1 MSELHREIK
10 EMSVPKDEAEFKK
23 FMKHQVELA
32 KELSRKYHEIAPQLM
47 MPSVI
52 IVKLPGE
59 PLGEGVTRGFCIPRG
74 LGDSKELAIEL
85 LNELKAVLEMHG
97 FDFDYYIR
105 EIKDGKKDK
114 K

>member
-1 MSELHREIK
+1 MSELHRETK
-10 EMSVPKDEAEFKK
+10 ELIVPKDEAEFKE

-32 KELSRKYHEIAPQLM
+32 KELSRKYHELAPQLM
-47 MPSVI
+47 MSSMI

-59 PLGEGVTRGFCIPRG
+59 PLSEGVTRGFCLPRG
-74 LGDSKELAIEL
+74 LGNSKELAIEL
-85 LNELKAVLEMHG
+85 LNELKAVLELHG